1 MKKILAAVISL
12 AMCAAMLT
20 ACGNDT
26 DTAEIVDSVTTT
38 AAAEETTAE
47 TEAET
52 ATETEAETT
61 AETETETETVAE
73 TEAETTV
80 ETEAETTVETEAETK
95 AEAAETASYASL
107 DDFVKSGDAFKLD
120 TTAISAGDSLTY
132 EWVRIFEGAD
142 SLYMDVEAT
151 DGSMS
156 MVMGMKED
164 KIYMKMYEKASD
176 TNLSIIF
183 KGSVMYMLDEA
194 TKSGYYMTA
203 GEEIMEAYDVGAML
217 GEIDFDAETDN
228 AADVLVT
235 KVEIDGAEYT
245 FEVAETGGGF
255 LFDKDEN
262 LVAIITNETD
272 SEITALKVNEFSGSA
287 PDSIFEVPSD
297 YQLIDMEAL
306 LAE

>member
-20 ACGNDT
+20 ACGSDS
-26 DTAEIVDSVTTT
+26 DTAEVVDSVTTT

-52 ATETEAETT
+52 TAETTTEAETEKETEAETT
-61 AETETETETVAE
+61 AEAE
-73 TEAETTV
+73 TEAET
-80 ETEAETTVETEAETK
+80 AAETEAETK

-107 DDFVKSGDAFKLD
+107 NEFANSGDAFNLA
-120 TTAISAGDSLTY
+120 TNSISAGDSLTY
-132 EWVRIFEGAD
+132 EWIRIFEGAD

-176 TNLSIIF
+176 TNLIIIF
-183 KGSVMYMLDEA
+183 KDSVMYMLDEA

-203 GEEIMEAYDVGAML
+203 DESLMEEYDVGAML

-262 LVAIITNETD
+262 LVAILTNEAD
-272 SEITALKVNEFSGSA
+272 SELTALKVNEFSGSA
-287 PDSIFEVPSD
+287 ADSIFEVPSD
-297 YQLIDMEAL
+297 YQLIDMEAM